1 MSPDSWVSTLQQ
13 TLSEYS
19 WYWLSEG
26 KTWINSKPWWMYAS
40 RYNLRLQAE
49 SSLHGIYWNK
59 CFHFCLFWAEREAFC
74 CYPWQTGE
82 FSNLLNE
89 LCMSEK
95 ALYQEFSFSLA
106 SKARLCN
113 FWETMAPF
121 GSCMR
126 MGRVYVP
133 EMINNNAPGPS
144 LIQIL
149 LLPKPNR
156 MFLLPKPNQVF
167 LLCKPNRVS
176 LLPELYQ
183 VFFFYVNLSIFV
195 T

>member
-1 MSPDSWVSTLQQ
+1 M
-13 TLSEYS
+13 
-19 WYWLSEG
+19 
-26 KTWINSKPWWMYAS
+26 
-40 RYNLRLQAE
+40 
-49 SSLHGIYWNK
+49 
-59 CFHFCLFWAEREAFC
+59 
-74 CYPWQTGE
+74 
-82 FSNLLNE
+82 LNE

-144 LIQIL
+144 LKQIL
-149 LLPKPNR
+149 LLPKLNQVFFLPKPNR
-156 MFLLPKPNQVF
+156 VFLLPKPNRVF
-167 LLCKPNRVS
+167 LLRKPDRVS

-183 VFFFYVNLSIFV
+183 VFFFMQ